1 MADKWRRKKEPHHI
15 RLYHSIMDCPAW
27 HHLTGNSVKLLMHLV
42 RIDNGKRNGQIA
54 YSSRRAADET
64 GMSEK
69 TCRRCFQELEEKG
82 FIRCTQRGAFSQKV
96 AHASLWRYTWA
107 AWPEGK
113 MGPTRDFEK
122 WRPDGK
128 TRGQFLPETAVNSTE
143 AMETQPVTAANSTAE
158 ETGKSQKC
166 DVSTSVNS
174 TAHNSNHREARATAG
189 GGNWKQPAP
198 SSQPEL
204 ADLRIALIDR
214 LNCAEP
220 GEQSRLALKIGC
232 PGGTLSKFKAGGS
245 LPSAY
250 VEPLRLA
257 VLA

>member
-1 MADKWRRKKEPHHI
+1 
-15 RLYHSIMDCPAW
+15 
-27 HHLTGNSVKLLMHLV
+27 
-42 RIDNGKRNGQIA
+42 
-54 YSSRRAADET
+54 
-64 GMSEK
+64 MSEK

-82 FIRCTQRGAFSQKV
+82 FIRCTQKGAFSQKV

-128 TRGQFLPETAVNSTE
+128 TRGKFLPETAVISS
-143 AMETQPVTAANSTAE
+143 ARLETTTATAADFTAE
-158 ETGKSQKC
+158 ETGKPQKR
-166 DVSTSVNS
+166 DVSTSVDS
-174 TAHNSNHREARATAG
+174 TALNSNQREARATASD
-189 GGNWKQPAP
+189 GNWKQPAP
-198 SSQPEL
+198 SSRPEL
-204 ADLRIALIDR
+204 AELRLALIDR
-214 LNCAEP
+214 VNCAEP
-220 GEQSRLALKIGC
+220 GEQSRLALKVGC
-232 PGGTLSKFKAGGS
+232 PGGTLSKFKAGGN